1 MPWTRAVVSL
11 FIVASLSRAEDWPQ
25 WLGPR
30 RDGASLERVVPWKTA
45 PKVLWR
51 QAVGEGFSMPV
62 IAGERVF
69 VHARI
74 RERDEEEVVA
84 FEAKTG
90 KQIWRDAYPRA
101 PYVSAVSVGPQA
113 TPTVVLDRVYTFG
126 ITGILSCYEA
136 ATGKRRWQ
144 VDAYKTFRAPLPTF
158 GVCCSPLV
166 VGDRVVVSVGGQGS
180 SVVAFDTETGEVR
193 WKALDEPASTASPV
207 TFVRSQKPDAL
218 PEVVFATTLRVV
230 GLNPLDGNL
239 AWEYPLVFQPAGT
252 SPTPVT
258 TGNTI
263 ITSTTTN
270 GTVAIRVDDKESGPA
285 PTREWQNQELSGYF
299 STPVMAGKDQL
310 FLITNRLKPLPSC
323 TLHCVDTKV
332 GKDRWSKTGVGY
344 FHAGLLSLEDGKI
357 LMLNDAG
364 VLKLIEASP
373 REYRELATA
382 KACSATF
389 VNPALSNGRLYVRDG
404 KELICLQVAE

>member
-1 MPWTRAVVSL
+1 
-11 FIVASLSRAEDWPQ
+11 
-25 WLGPR
+25 
-30 RDGASLERVVPWKTA
+30 
-45 PKVLWR
+45 
-51 QAVGEGFSMPV
+51 MPV